1 MVVKIIDIYNV
12 KEGIGQMIFSFNDM
26 RHTNVDG
33 VYLDVNLISFAD
45 LSFNSLLSNNDINV
59 TEIWFGFTVSN

>member
-1 MVVKIIDIYNV
+1 MII
-12 KEGIGQMIFSFNDM
+12 SFNDM
-26 RHTNVDG
+26 RYTNVDG
-33 VYLDVNLISFAD
+33 VYLDLNLISFAD